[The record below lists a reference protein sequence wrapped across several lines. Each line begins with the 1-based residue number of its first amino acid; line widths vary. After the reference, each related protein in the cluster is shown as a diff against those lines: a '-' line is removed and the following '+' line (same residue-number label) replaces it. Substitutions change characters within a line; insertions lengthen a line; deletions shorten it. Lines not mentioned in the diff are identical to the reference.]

1 VKIHLAISLIP
12 SARDDK
18 SLCRAMSRIAEP
30 FVKAM
35 RTPPDLLDP
44 AFGLESECQ
53 MPRNPSGR
61 EGLVKPTGRISQ
73 LVFFYA
79 VLFSADLLFCGW
91 LTAASVALLVAL
103 LNALAKKWIWNRFL
117 LFGENSLESLFFG
130 AILGLGL
137 FSLVWTGVALF
148 VTGSLRLVLT
158 ILVLLLLLVLPAK
171 RKKTVPLGEERVFT
185 TGHALVLLLIL
196 LLITSFPFLNLGKE
210 TPAGSAYRAY
220 FADYLKHFAV
230 TNALTYRTVPPENP
244 FFMGSRLHYYWMP
257 YAVPSTLLTV
267 NHDVEKA
274 VLGFAVTINWLLL
287 SALFMLIRSSFKT
300 EKGSAFFSYFFT
312 LAPVLFL
319 SFEGIYLVGKKF
331 TTFNPFHFLKLAT
344 GYNVDG
350 LTRWWWHTPQ
360 IDTLLRTLLYTPQ
373 AALSLSFF
381 VVYLFLRRKE
391 GCPVFLPPFLLC
403 ASLFC
408 NILVGSAF
416 IIFYGFDLLYF
427 AFRQGRGQGQGKLF
441 LSRLVYSAAFL
452 AACLGLLFG
461 FGILQKVGS
470 KFSLLHL
477 PLAAL
482 PPYLLLNLGML
493 LILGSLGALLT
504 WKKEPYL
511 PAGLVIGGIIC
522 TLQIEGFPSDISLK
536 MSLVLAVLL
545 TLAAVGLFTHL
556 QSKRLFWLSG
566 ILLVLCLPGGFS
578 ALIDEFNSADIHNKQ
593 FTFYLPK
600 EEKLLLRW
608 ARQSLPADA
617 VVQDY
622 PPARQF
628 DSSLIPTFLAR
639 QTYVGDSINGR
650 LFFTDAAA
658 YQARI
663 DQLKRIFASLPASQ
677 NELKEA
683 GITHLF
689 WGLAEEQTF
698 GYVPKLKIV
707 KRLQSTYLFEI
718 Q

>member
-1 VKIHLAISLIP
+1 
-12 SARDDK
+12 
-18 SLCRAMSRIAEP
+18 MSRQPSLLSTQHEIC
-30 FVKAM
+30 
-35 RTPPDLLDP
+35 PDLLDS
-44 AFGLESECQ
+44 AFGLESGWNMLQ
-53 MPRNPSGR
+53 NLSGR
-61 EGLVKPTGRISQ
+61 ASLVKSTAKIGQ
-73 LVFFYA
+73 LLFFYA
-79 VLFSADLLFCGW
+79 VLFLANLLFCGW
-91 LTAASVALLVAL
+91 LTAVSMALLVAL
-103 LNALAKKWIWNRFL
+103 LNALVKKWIWNRFL
-117 LFGENSLESLFFG
+117 FFRENSLESLFFG
-130 AILGLGL
+130 TILGLGF
-137 FSLVWTGVALF
+137 FSLFWTGVALF
-148 VTGSLRLVLT
+148 VTGSIRLVLI
-158 ILVLLLLLVLPAK
+158 ILVLLLFLAIPTQRQKAALV
-171 RKKTVPLGEERVFT
+171 REERAVT
-185 TGHALVLLLIL
+185 TRQALLLALIL
-196 LLITSFPFLNLGKE
+196 LLITYFPLINLGKE

-220 FADYLKHFAV
+220 FADYLKHFAI

-244 FFMGSRLHYYWMP
+244 FFKGSKLHYYWIP
-257 YAVPSTLLTV
+257 YALPSTLLTV
-267 NHDVEKA
+267 DHDVEKA

-287 SALFMLIRSSFKT
+287 SALFMLIHSSWKK
-300 EKGSAFFSYFFT
+300 EKGSLVFIHFFT

-319 SFEGIYLVGKKF
+319 SFEGLYLVGRKF

-381 VVYLFLRRKE
+381 LVYLFLRRKE
-391 GCPVFLPPFLLC
+391 GCPAFLPPFLLC
-403 ASLFC
+403 ASLIC

-416 IIFYGFDLLYF
+416 LVFYGFDFLYF
-427 AFRQGRGQGQGKLF
+427 AFRQGIGQGRGRLF
-441 LSRLVYSAAFL
+441 WSRLVHSAAFL

-461 FGILQKVGS
+461 LGILQKAGG

-482 PPYLLLNLGML
+482 PPYLLLNLGLL
-493 LILGSLGALLT
+493 LILGLLGALLT

-536 MSLVLAVLL
+536 MSLVLAILL
-545 TLAAVGLFTHL
+545 TLAAVELFTHL
-556 QSKRLFWLSG
+556 QSKRLLWLCG
-566 ILLVLCLPGGFS
+566 LLVVLCLPGAFT
-578 ALIDEFNSADIHNKQ
+578 ALIDEFNSADIHNKR
-593 FTFYLPK
+593 FTFYLPR

-628 DSSLIPTFLAR
+628 DSSLIPTFMAR

-650 LFFTDAAA
+650 LFFIDAAA

-663 DQLKRIFASLPASQ
+663 DQLKRVFANLPASE

-683 GITHLF
+683 GVTHLF
-689 WGLAEEQTF
+689 WGLVEERTF
-698 GYVPKLKIV
+698 GYIPKLKIV
-707 KRLQSTYLFEI
+707 KRLQNTYLFEI